1 MASQVFPGKFS
12 SLEKISKFVKEEAEN
27 AALDAKAIYEG
38 QLAVDEA
45 CSNIIEHAY
54 NGEGQGDIICTCLGT
69 KTSFKIILQD
79 KGKHFDPK
87 TIKKLEIG
95 VPLEKLGNRG
105 AGVFLMK
112 KLMDEVEFKFLEG
125 NGTILTLVKNK

>member
-1 MASQVFPGKFS
+1 MSSQVFPGKFS
-12 SLEKISKFVKEEAEN
+12 SLEKISKFVKKEAEN
-27 AALDAKAIYEG
+27 AALDDKAIYEV

-54 NGEGQGDIICTCLGT
+54 NADGEGDIVCTCVTLPE
-69 KTSFKIILQD
+69 SFKVILED
-79 KGKHFDPK
+79 SGKHFDPG
-87 TIKKLEIG
+87 TIKDIEIG
-95 VPLEKLGNRG
+95 VPLDKLGNRG

-112 KLMDEVEFKFLEG
+112 KLMDVVEFEFLEG

>member
-1 MASQVFPGKFS
+1 MSSQVFPGKFS
-12 SLEKISKFVKEEAEN
+12 SLEKISKFVKTEAEN
-27 AALDAKAIYEG
+27 AALDDKSIYEV

-54 NGEGQGDIICTCLGT
+54 NGE
-69 KTSFKIILQD
+69 
-79 KGKHFDPK
+79 
-87 TIKKLEIG
+87 
-95 VPLEKLGNRG
+95 

-112 KLMDEVEFKFLEG
+112 KLMDAVEFEFLEG